1 MFLFELL
8 TFMYR
13 GYVYEAGLVKVSQVL
28 NNLPLKLTLKTAL
41 LLLPRPS
48 CISSFGAEIYFFDSI
63 FYDYVVTE
71 IIF

>member
-13 GYVYEAGLVKVSQVL
+13 GFAEAGLVKVSQVL
-28 NNLPLKLTLKTAL
+28 NNLPLKLTMKTVL

-63 FYDYVVTE
+63 SYDHVVTE